1 MEVFKPYEGNEPY
14 LFVSYAHANDAE
26 VLEIISD
33 MHRRGYRI
41 WYDEG
46 IEVGSEWQECIASHL
61 AGAHLVIAFIS
72 NAYMRS
78 DNCRREMHYALSKR
92 IKTICVFLESTEMS
106 PGMEMQIGNIFAL
119 MKYSMT
125 EEYFYDR
132 LYSAPLLNSESV
144 ASAITE
150 EKPERQKPPKK
161 QKPQPP
167 KPTAGTAA
175 KKKRRK
181 IRLIVASCL
190 FVLVFAAALTLGIIA
205 YSTGFLERKL
215 IQREIGQVE
224 ELPGDTLTQF
234 ESPLLEQAAREF
246 TGIEQGEIHVSDLG
260 GLTRLY
266 VVGGRFWFEDPGME
280 IMASSTYD
288 EALASGTVD
297 TLSDLAYFTGLETL
311 WLINQPLN
319 SLESMP
325 TGNIE
330 YLDISGCKVVSL
342 QGIGRLPMLREL
354 TTDGCPVRELG
365 DIDHCLKLNKISL
378 IDSYVSDFTVMKPLT
393 KLKEFSVSNCA
404 LDELGTVLSIS
415 ALDKVGFYDC
425 DLRGRFFKAFDRERS
440 ISSLTLVNC
449 RLDAT
454 NNLDDFTG
462 LDTLYL
468 INSGADLDWSLLGT
482 LPSLDKI
489 YLDKSMEAGI
499 LPVLEE
505 TKIEINTITID

>member
-14 LFVSYAHANDAE
+14 IFVSYAHANDTD
-26 VLEIISD
+26 VLGVISD
-33 MHRRGYRI
+33 MHHRGYRI

-61 AGAHLVIAFIS
+61 AGAHLMIAFIS

-132 LYSAPLLNSESV
+132 LYSAPLLNSESF
-144 ASAITE
+144 ASNEAE
-150 EKPERQKPPKK
+150 EKKPEKQKRPKK

-167 KPTAGTAA
+167 KPTAGTLA
-175 KKKRRK
+175 KKKGRK

-224 ELPGDTLTQF
+224 ELPGDILAQF
-234 ESPLLEQAAREF
+234 ESPILEQAAREF
-246 TGIEQGEIHVSDLG
+246 TGIEQGEIYVSDLG

-266 VVGGRFWFEDPGME
+266 VIGGRYWFEDPSE
-280 IMASSTYD
+280 KLLYSSVYD
-288 EALASGTVD
+288 EALAAGTVD

-311 WLINQPLN
+311 WLINQPLS
-319 SLESMP
+319 SLESLP
-325 TGNIE
+325 AGNIE
-330 YLDISGCKVVSL
+330 YLNIRGCKVVSL

-365 DIDHCLKLNKISL
+365 DIDHCLKLNKVSL
-378 IDSYVSDFTVMKPLT
+378 IDSYISDFTVMKPLT

-440 ISSLTLVNC
+440 ISSLALENC
-449 RLDAT
+449 RLDST
-454 NNLDDFTG
+454 NNLDDFTS

-482 LPSLDKI
+482 LPSLNKV
-489 YLDKSMEAGI
+489 YLDKSMETGI
-499 LPVLEE
+499 LPVLEG
-505 TKIEINTITID
+505 TKVEINTIE